1 MARMQWYKCV
11 VVWPLCPSPIPCSH
25 TSSLSLSLS
34 LSLASHT
41 LHTLHTHYALTPFS
55 FSHRVS
61 PYNIRYQEFVGDHKP
76 ARAVVP
82 VPHLHYG
89 FQLELEAV
97 AML

>member
-1 MARMQWYKCV
+1 MN
-11 VVWPLCPSPIPCSH
+11 VWLSGRYMPESH
-25 TSSLSLSLS
+25 SVLPHILSLSLC
-34 LSLASHT
+34 LSISRI
-41 LHTLHTHYALTPFS
+41 TLHTHYALTPFS
-55 FSHRVS
+55 FSPP
-61 PYNIRYQEFVGDHKP
+61 PYIRYQEFVGDHKP

>member
-1 MARMQWYKCV
+1 MARYECV
-11 VVWPLCPSPIPCSH
+11 VVWPLYARVPFRAPTHPLSV
-25 TSSLSLSLS
+25 SLSLCLS
-34 LSLASHT
+34 ISRI
-41 LHTLHTHYALTPFS
+41 TLHTHYALTPFS
-55 FSHRVS
+55 FSS
-61 PYNIRYQEFVGDHKP
+61 PPYIRYQEFVGDHKP